1 MEQWKGKVAIVT
13 GASAGIGAAIAQ
25 ALVHHGMVVV
35 GLARRQHKIQE
46 LADKLAQAQ
55 EPGKLYALKVD
66 LTKEEEILSAFGWVE
81 KELGGADVLINNA
94 GVVYL
99 DCIQD
104 GKTDIWQ
111 NTLNVNVLAFC
122 ICAREYLKSM
132 EKRKNQHGHIV
143 VINSCWII
151 DEQVVT
157 SVHDVSVSGH
167 TIMGCNA
174 VYHGSKHAIAAI
186 TQCLRREL
194 NEKNSSIKVT
204 DVSPGLTRSEASD
217 RVSHLLGHHL
227 RLEETAVAQVV
238 VDSLATSPVTQICEV
253 IVNPIPCNLAVY

>member
-46 LADKLAQAQ
+46 LADKLVQAQ

-94 GVVYL
+94 GVAYL

-143 VINSCWII
+143 VINS
-151 DEQVVT
+151 
-157 SVHDVSVSGH
+157 VSGH
-167 TIMGCNA
+167 MIMGCNA